1 MLDIHSKTQ
10 DKRNCGF
17 ELYGFDILIDSN
29 LKPWIME
36 VNVCPSL
43 SSSSPMD
50 RKIKH
55 ILLTD
60 TLNMIGMEHMTK
72 KDKDNLNEKKKDR
85 LFAMRQDRRFFSKNI
100 NNLENLNY
108 ENCVDILSPE
118 DWLVLFESE

>member
-1 MLDIHSKTQ
+1 M
-10 DKRNCGF
+10 
-17 ELYGFDILIDSN
+17 YGFDILIDSS

-60 TLNMIGMEHMTK
+60 TLNTIGMEHMTK
-72 KDKDNLNEKKKDR
+72 KDKENLNEKKKDR

-108 ENCVDILSPE
+108 DNCVDILSPE
-118 DWLVLFESE
+118 DWLVLFES

>member
-60 TLNMIGMEHMTK
+60 TLNIIGMEHMTK